1 MTSWWARALGVSA
14 VAWLLSSAPA
24 RAAAGETE
32 RARARAHGYAGIR
45 AYAAGDYPSASVQL
59 EESYALLPVP
69 SLGLWSARA
78 LVKLGKLVEA
88 EQRYRGV
95 LGLSVADDAP
105 PVQHAARATAELEL
119 AELLPR
125 LPALRIRVLGA
136 RAEAVV
142 LVLDGATI
150 ERFGGAELHVNPGLH
165 QVVALYG
172 AERSASNVVADEGH
186 TRDLVLT
193 FGAAPPPSVAP
204 AGATDGGDTRHTVGW
219 IAIAAGAASLSA
231 SALTY
236 FLGRSEYDKLEG
248 RGVCDDEIC
257 DREGNL
263 ATYDTL
269 RTTHLVTL
277 IAGAALGSAGAVVL
291 LLDSRDA
298 APRTGGARLELQ
310 LGAGSGFIA
319 GQF

>member
-1 MTSWWARALGVSA
+1 MTSWWARALGISA
-14 VAWLLSSAPA
+14 VSWLLWTAPT
-24 RAAAGETE
+24 RAASGETE
-32 RARARAHGYAGIR
+32 RERARTLGYAGIR
-45 AYAAGDYPSASVQL
+45 AYAAGNYPSASAQL

-142 LVLDGATI
+142 LVLDDVQLET
-150 ERFGGAELHVNPGLH
+150 FGGGELHLNPGLH
-165 QVVALYG
+165 HVVALYG
-172 AERSASNVVADEGH
+172 AERSESNVVADEGQS
-186 TRDLVLT
+186 RDLVLT
-193 FGAAPPPSVAP
+193 FSAAPPPSAP
-204 AGATDGGDTRHTVGW
+204 PDGSASAGHGLRTAGW
-219 IAIAAGAASLSA
+219 IALAAGAASLSA
-231 SALTY
+231 SVVTY
-236 FLGRSEYDKLEG
+236 FLGRSEYDELEE
-248 RGVCDDEIC
+248 RGVCKDEVC

-277 IAGAALGSAGAVVL
+277 ITGAALGSVGAVVL
-291 LLDSRDA
+291 LSDSGDA
-298 APRTGGARLELQ
+298 APQPGSARLELR
-310 LGAGSGFIA
+310 LGPGSSFIA